1 MAAVEAL
8 LRRRNQCKNDG
19 PVEEQPDYPRL
30 EQIQY
35 FEEHH
40 CRLQAALWTHRTGVL
55 SQSVFTLW
63 SNFLRNFSRLRS
75 RQTCFKLM
83 LYAIPLPARPGGATV
98 AGQSMCH
105 IFLSGK

>member
-8 LRRRNQCKNDG
+8 LRRSSQCKNDG
-19 PVEEQPDYPRL
+19 PVEEQPDHPRL

-35 FEEHH
+35 LEERH

-63 SNFLRNFSRLRS
+63 SNFLRNFLVPFMK
-75 RQTCFKLM
+75 QTDLF
-83 LYAIPLPARPGGATV
+83 
-98 AGQSMCH
+98 
-105 IFLSGK
+105 